1 MSVATDDQLSVTVA
15 SIVDGK
21 LVKNKVTYS
30 KEESVQ
36 QVCKRG
42 LDEDQQQDLQ
52 EGIICKVVKLDT
64 TTLEDIIENGGGELI
79 FLDVDDDGNVIRKGR
94 YLVSKEIYE

>member
-42 LDEDQQQDLQ
+42 LDEDQQQQ
-52 EGIICKVVKLDT
+52 IEESIICKAVKYDT
-64 TTLEDIIENGGGELI
+64 TTLDDIIAGGGELI